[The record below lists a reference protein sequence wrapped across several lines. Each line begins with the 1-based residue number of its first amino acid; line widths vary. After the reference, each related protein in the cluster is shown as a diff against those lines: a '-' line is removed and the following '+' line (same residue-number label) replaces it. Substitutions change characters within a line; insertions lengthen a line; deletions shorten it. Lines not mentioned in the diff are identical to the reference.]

1 MQEVTLD
8 WLPATGTLSN
18 PLNRWPILTH
28 HWLLPPPLVC
38 PCDGMRILHPTQH
51 EAQGDC
57 WGSPSG
63 RDHLW
68 MYANAD
74 STCTEVFWILPWIF
88 QGYRSN
94 VYCSVNSLDPKVP
107 EELFSLI
114 QFYKANKVTCREF
127 SPSMSSIWT
136 KAGGHSAVGIFHLE
150 CLPTAWT
157 TPLCKP
163 SCLALSIMSFLK
175 CCKPPSFTNLLN

>member
-127 SPSMSSIWT
+127 SPSICFLSEPRQVDTRQWAFFIW
-136 KAGGHSAVGIFHLE
+136 SACQQHG
-150 CLPTAWT
+150 P
-157 TPLCKP
+157 PLSANRHVWP
-163 SCLALSIMSFLK
+163 FL
-175 CCKPPSFTNLLN
+175 